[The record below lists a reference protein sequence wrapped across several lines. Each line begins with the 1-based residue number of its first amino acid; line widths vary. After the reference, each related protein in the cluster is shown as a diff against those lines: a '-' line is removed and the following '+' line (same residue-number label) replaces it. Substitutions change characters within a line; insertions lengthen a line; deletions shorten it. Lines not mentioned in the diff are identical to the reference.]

1 MDRRTFLRGLG
12 ATSAALLTSRSVFS
26 SQHNLFA
33 GDHLSINAA
42 TAPFEH
48 VVLVMMENRSFDH
61 LMGWLPG
68 ADGHQAGLIY
78 IDSHGVAHQT
88 YSLAPD
94 YTGCPHPDPDHSYSG
109 GRIQYDAGKMD
120 GFLRDSQNDIYCIGY
135 YDEASLP
142 FYNALARNYSAF
154 DHYFCSILGPT
165 FPNRLFQH
173 AAQTDR
179 LTNSFTISTLPTI
192 WDTLQQ
198 AGVSAHYY
206 YSDVPFLAL
215 WGAKYIP
222 ISASYQ
228 QFLIDAAGGALPA
241 FSFVDPRYTI
251 TDDGSGNDDHPHA
264 DMRAGEAFMAEI
276 YRAVTSS
283 PLWPKTV
290 LIYSFDEWG
299 GFFEHVP
306 PPRVVAP
313 NNVDTDIVNGEVLLG
328 LRIPPLV
335 ISPFTRNLNP
345 NKPRVQHDVFD
356 HTSVLKLIEWRWN
369 LPPLTARDA
378 SNQIT
383 NLNVALDFHNPQT
396 ALPALPE
403 PLPYVPLACPQGTQQ
418 TFTDTFGSEESVEMP
433 ELQQMALS
441 YGWPTY

>member
-1 MDRRTFLRGLG
+1 M
-12 ATSAALLTSRSVFS
+12 
-26 SQHNLFA
+26 
-33 GDHLSINAA
+33 
-42 TAPFEH
+42 
-48 VVLVMMENRSFDH
+48 
-61 LMGWLPG
+61 
-68 ADGHQAGLIY
+68 GHQAGLTY
-78 IDSHGVAHQT
+78 IDSQGVAHQT

-94 YTGCPHPDPDHSYSG
+94 YTGCPHPDPDHSYAG
-109 GRIQYDAGKMD
+109 GRIQYDGGKMD
-120 GFLRDSQNDIYCIGY
+120 GFLRSGQNDIYCIGY

-142 FYNALARNYSAF
+142 FYNALARNYTAF
-154 DHYFCSILGPT
+154 DRYFCSILGPT

-179 LTNSFTISTLPTI
+179 LTNGFTISTLPTI

-198 AGVSAHYY
+198 AGVGAHYY

-228 QFLIDAAGGALPA
+228 QFLIDAAGGTLPA

-251 TDDGSGNDDHPHA
+251 TDDGSGNDDHPPA

-290 LIYSFDEWG
+290 LIYTFDEWG

-313 NNVDTDIVNGEVLLG
+313 NNVDTDIVNGQVLLG
-328 LRIPPLV
+328 LRIPPV
-335 ISPFTRNLNP
+335 VVSPFTRNVNP
-345 NKPRVQHDVFD
+345 NKPRVLHDVFD
-356 HTSVLKLIEWRWN
+356 HTSVLKLVEWRWN

-378 SNQIT
+378 STEIT
-383 NLNVALDFHNPQT
+383 NLNAALDFHNPQT
-396 ALPALPE
+396 ALPGLPE